1 MFSLFKPNTNCGQ
14 TTPGDPFTLHTDPY
28 WSSQLTLRRKACI
41 FPKCRTSLVS
51 FSITFFCARN
61 QNQTVMSNRST
72 SPQKKKK
79 KKKSWP
85 NSSQKKLKNLLMWLL
100 QWHWLIYARE
110 ICKIHW
116 NAQLQ
121 LSCFTTF
128 YYFTENLYGLVCVN
142 PGSACLHRCF
152 HSFWHIIVHDW
163 HLPHSPGRFIAPAH
177 AMRMPVTTSDFHCT
191 IIMANRIHDNPS
203 SIHKA

>member
-28 WSSQLTLRRKACI
+28 WSSHLTLRRKACI
-41 FPKCRTSLVS
+41 SQNVELVLYPLAS
-51 FSITFFCARN
+51 PFSVRGTKIRQLCLTE
-61 QNQTVMSNRST
+61 VH
-72 SPQKKKK
+72 PHKKK

-177 AMRMPVTTSDFHCT
+177 ALRMPVTTSDFHCT